1 MDGINSNS
9 NLTTPSVIK
18 SNTQKTFAETTANVQ
33 FPKKDQAVIF
43 NTIEDVPQ
51 IEYIKAFSQ
60 LTNPNNI
67 KFASR
72 LPNNRFC
79 IYFANKNIV
88 EQIITKQPYI
98 IINNKEVAFRRL
110 INQAKRV
117 IVSNVQP
124 VIPHD
129 VITNVF
135 NNLSIKII
143 TPITFMKAGFAN
155 NEFNHIGSFRRQL
168 YIHPDDFNKMP
179 GSVLIYFEQTE
190 YRIFLSDDTVMCYLC
205 KQKGH
210 TSNYCKKEFVNKSQT
225 MLDENPNLISN
236 NMNTDNSMQID
247 SNSNS
252 ESQTTLY
259 NNSIPISNIT
269 ETDNSVQID
278 LSTNSV
284 DKQMETNIEDFS
296 EQTSNIPPSTL
307 KPSQTP
313 KRPASSTSSTS
324 PSINPSNVNN
334 QINSSTSQINTQI
347 QQSKKVSLANKLLD
361 SAKTTQPQQKKPK
374 RSNSLEQIILKLDQS
389 LEPTKIAFETIPNL
403 KINFN
408 QLKFIIENSIGI
420 PNPMCIIQPFN
431 LSPMEMMEIIDTIRP
446 KIKTAN
452 IKNRISKLYQ
462 NLSDSIV
469 SEDPDLTG
477 Y

>member
-1 MDGINSNS
+1 
-9 NLTTPSVIK
+9 
-18 SNTQKTFAETTANVQ
+18 
-33 FPKKDQAVIF
+33 
-43 NTIEDVPQ
+43 
-51 IEYIKAFSQ
+51 
-60 LTNPNNI
+60 
-67 KFASR
+67 
-72 LPNNRFC
+72 
-79 IYFANKNIV
+79 
-88 EQIITKQPYI
+88 
-98 IINNKEVAFRRL
+98 
-110 INQAKRV
+110 
-117 IVSNVQP
+117 
-124 VIPHD
+124 
-129 VITNVF
+129 
-135 NNLSIKII
+135 
-143 TPITFMKAGFAN
+143 
-155 NEFNHIGSFRRQL
+155 
-168 YIHPDDFNKMP
+168 
-179 GSVLIYFEQTE
+179 
-190 YRIFLSDDTVMCYLC
+190 MCYLC